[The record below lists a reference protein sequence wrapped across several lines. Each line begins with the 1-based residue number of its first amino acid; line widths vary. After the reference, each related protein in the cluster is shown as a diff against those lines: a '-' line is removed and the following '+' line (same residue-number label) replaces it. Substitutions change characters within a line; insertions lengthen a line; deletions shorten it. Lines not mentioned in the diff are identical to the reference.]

1 MSGLRSFGG
10 EFRKAQK
17 VSLVG
22 RSRGEETRAEVLERT
37 RRERERR
44 RRERQEQSAATA
56 IQVRRAWCGGWDS
69 CLMEIVRLEVTPT
82 WSHFHFAPPCN
93 LLHFTPQCRLLHTA
107 QPLAVTA
114 TFAGSM
120 EGLE

>member
-10 EFRKAQK
+10 EFRKVQR

-44 RRERQEQSAATA
+44 RQERLEQRSATT
-56 IQVRRAWCGGWDS
+56 IQVGS
-69 CLMEIVRLEVTPT
+69 CLLEWLV
-82 WSHFHFAPPCN
+82 
-93 LLHFTPQCRLLHTA
+93 
-107 QPLAVTA
+107 
-114 TFAGSM
+114 
-120 EGLE
+120 

>member
-56 IQVRRAWCGGWDS
+56 IQVEWLHVAGWLAGGHGTWLSAEQMGQLVSIDHARHDALLRFTS
-69 CLMEIVRLEVTPT
+69 CTAR
-82 WSHFHFAPPCN
+82 PPR
-93 LLHFTPQCRLLHTA
+93 H
-107 QPLAVTA
+107 
-114 TFAGSM
+114 G
-120 EGLE
+120 

>member
-44 RRERQEQSAATA
+44 NCCKIFKRSRPH
-56 IQVRRAWCGGWDS
+56 QVGC
-69 CLMEIVRLEVTPT
+69 CLPVLFVEANRTGV
-82 WSHFHFAPPCN
+82 SPC
-93 LLHFTPQCRLLHTA
+93 FG
-107 QPLAVTA
+107 VE
-114 TFAGSM
+114 M
-120 EGLE
+120 